1 MAHSDTS
8 ITESQLPSAESVS
21 WLVYGFDWHGN
32 VVFQTVEQAIFDDAV
47 HGALAEAKT
56 WGEFR
61 RLLPEG
67 EWETIEEVLLEVAD
81 YDLEVDQKHLWE
93 LDETP
98 FDEKSQIPDYRDGD
112 HPRYAEQSIDEVIQE
127 VLLEVH
133 GVHETSIPFFLYD
146 IDEAEAFV
154 DALRLRGYR
163 VEHTQFLRGLW
174 FR

>member
-8 ITESQLPSAESVS
+8 ITESQLPSAEAVS

-98 FDEKSQIPDYRDGD
+98 FDEKSQLPDYRDDD
-112 HPRYAEQSIDEVIQE
+112 HAEQSIDEVVQE
-127 VLLEVH
+127 VLQEVH
-133 GVHETSIPFFLYD
+133 GVHEPSIPFFLYD
-146 IDEAEAFV
+146 IDDAEAFA
-154 DALRLRGYR
+154 DALRLLGYR